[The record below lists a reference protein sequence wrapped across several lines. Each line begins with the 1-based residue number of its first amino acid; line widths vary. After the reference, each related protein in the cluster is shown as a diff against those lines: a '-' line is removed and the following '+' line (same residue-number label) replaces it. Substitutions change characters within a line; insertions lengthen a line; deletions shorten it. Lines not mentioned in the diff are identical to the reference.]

1 MAGERVLII
10 DDDRHARDFLAD
22 QVLRP
27 AGYEVLIARDGAD
40 GLHKALREAPDLII
54 LDMHMPRLTSAE
66 LLEAL
71 AQQGREVPLIL
82 TTASGSEALAVQ
94 ALRLG
99 ARDYL
104 TKPLVVAEAQAAVE
118 RAMGEVRLRR
128 ERDQLTRRLMTSNQ
142 QLERRLQELH
152 TLIQIGKSVIAQLDL
167 QAVLNSVVEA
177 AVRITLAEE
186 GLLLLLDEETG
197 ELYVRAAQNVDSH
210 MAQALRL
217 RVNDSLAGQVVRTG
231 KPVMIG
237 DAGAHKIKTAYLVR
251 AVVYVPL
258 KTRERVIGVLGVD
271 NQRSERAFS
280 QHDVGLLSALADY
293 AAIAIE
299 NARLYAAVQAAKGR
313 LEALLHSTEDA
324 VIVVDAHGRLALYN
338 AAAAHAFEFE
348 EADATGKPLQE
359 VIHNEALLALFELP
373 AGARRGEVP
382 LSDGRVLNAHA
393 TPVEG
398 AGTIVVMQDITHLKM
413 LDRLKSEFV
422 ASVSHDLRSPLTAVL
437 GYLDL
442 LSRAGPLNEQQHLYV
457 EQIHHSVRTIITLI
471 NDVLDLSRIEAGLDQ
486 AKIALDLAPLIREVV
501 ESFRPQSQ
509 ARKQRLTLSVAGTLP
524 PILGN
529 PTRLRQAIANLVDN
543 AIKYTADGGQIEV
556 EACSRDGQIILRV
569 SDTGVGI
576 SPAEQAHIFDKFY
589 RGRDVSGKSAGTGL
603 GLSIVRSVVE
613 GHGGR
618 VWVESKAGSGSVFTI
633 VLPTMSAAA
642 GGQDTGARTMDDRRR
657 TT

>member
-10 DDDRHARDFLAD
+10 DDDRRARDFLAD
-22 QVLRP
+22 QVLQP

-66 LLEAL
+66 LLDAL
-71 AQQGREVPLIL
+71 AHQGRQVPLIL

-104 TKPLVVAEAQAAVE
+104 TKPFAVAEAQAAVE
-118 RAMGEVRLRR
+118 RAIGEVRLRH

-186 GLLLLLDEETG
+186 GLLLLLDEDTG
-197 ELYVRAAQNVDSH
+197 ELYVRAAQNVDSD

-231 KPVMIG
+231 KPVVIG

-258 KTRERVIGVLGVD
+258 KTRDRVIGVLGVD

-280 QHDVGLLSALADY
+280 QHDVELLSALADY

-299 NARLYAAVQAAKGR
+299 NARLYAAIQAAKGR

-324 VIVVDAHGRLALYN
+324 VIVVDEHGRLALYN
-338 AAAAHAFEFE
+338 AAAARAFEFDAE
-348 EADATGKPLQE
+348 DATGKPFPE
-359 VIHNEALLALFELP
+359 VIRNEALLDLFEAP
-373 AGARRGEVP
+373 REARRGEIP

-442 LSRAGPLNEQQHLYV
+442 LSRAGPLNEQQGLYV

-486 AKIALDLAPLIREVV
+486 AKIALDVAPLIREVV

-509 ARKQRLTLSVAGTLP
+509 VRKQYLTLNVAERLP

-543 AIKYTADGGQIEV
+543 AIKYTAEGGQIEV
-556 EACSRDGQIILRV
+556 EASAHDGQVILRV

-576 SPAEQAHIFDKFY
+576 APAEQAHIFDRFY
-589 RGRDVSGKSAGTGL
+589 RGREVSGKNTGTGL

-642 GGQDTGARTMDDRRR
+642 GGQDRDVSTEARVKGKP
-657 TT
+657 

>member
-10 DDDRHARDFLAD
+10 DDDRRARDFLAD
-22 QVLRP
+22 QVLQP

-66 LLEAL
+66 LLDAL
-71 AQQGREVPLIL
+71 AHQGRQVPLIL

-104 TKPLVVAEAQAAVE
+104 TKPFAVAEAQAAVE
-118 RAMGEVRLRR
+118 RAIGEVRLRR

-152 TLIQIGKSVIAQLDL
+152 TLIHIGKNVVAQLDL

-186 GLLLLLDEETG
+186 GLLLLLDEDSG
-197 ELYVRAAQNVDSH
+197 ELYVRAAQNVDSD

-231 KPVMIG
+231 KPVIIG

-258 KTRERVIGVLGVD
+258 KRRDRVIGVLGVD

-280 QHDVGLLSALADY
+280 QHDVELLSALADY

-299 NARLYAAVQAAKGR
+299 NARLYAAIQAAKGR

-324 VIVVDAHGRLALYN
+324 VIVVDENGRLALYN
-338 AAAAHAFEFE
+338 AAAARAFEFE
-348 EADATGKPLQE
+348 AVEASGRPLKD
-359 VIHNEALLALFELP
+359 VIRNDALLALFELP
-373 AGARRGEVP
+373 PGARRGEIT

-442 LSRAGPLNEQQHLYV
+442 LGRAGPLNEQQLLYV

-486 AKIALDLAPLIREVV
+486 AKIALDIAPLIREVV

-509 ARKQRLTLSVAGTLP
+509 VRKQCLRLTVAERLP

-556 EACSRDGQIILRV
+556 EASAHDGQIILRV

-576 SPAEQAHIFDKFY
+576 APAEQAHIFDRFY
-589 RGRDVSGKSAGTGL
+589 RGRDVSGKNTGTGL

-633 VLPTMSAAA
+633 ILPTMSTAA
-642 GGQDTGARTMDDRRR
+642 GGGTA
-657 TT
+657 